1 MENGDGDGEDGRSG
15 SVIGLSRCFIV
26 NQRSWRETVRFLVST
41 VNGENQVIIII
52 MVRGM
57 YVYIYLW
64 AMTKGY
70 TGDNTRDTHPVA
82 PPSGRSSTILLYEG
96 LVNRLRK
103 I

>member
-1 MENGDGDGEDGRSG
+1 MEHGDGEGEDGRSG

-41 VNGENQVIIII
+41 VNEENQVNIII

-57 YVYIYLW
+57 FVYIW

-82 PPSGRSSTILLYEG
+82 PPPPVLGVLPLYCYTRDW
-96 LVNRLRK
+96 LTD
-103 I
+103 